1 MSGRACAAVDTNIP
15 ALKVAASA
23 TAILNDINLSTFGS
37 VTPAG
42 PSNSMQIPAKRGF
55 AAGFAHALLTACV
68 NQEVSAR
75 AEPGVQQG

>member
-15 ALKVAASA
+15 APKVAASA
-23 TAILNDINLSTFGS
+23 TAILNDINRSIPLHSPHRGMKFD
-37 VTPAG
+37 A
-42 PSNSMQIPAKRGF
+42 NPAKRGL

-75 AEPGVQQG
+75 AATGVQLG